1 MSVKCG
7 ARFTPHLEEPI
18 IRLRSGGSRRQ
29 RALPLASLF
38 TLLDIQDK

>member
-7 ARFTPHLEEPI
+7 ARFTPHLKEANNQI
-18 IRLRSGGSRRQ
+18 ALRGSRRQ

-38 TLLDIQDK
+38 TSLDI